1 MTALAAARRMA
12 DSCRSVPSRTGAHT
26 YATVSVHG
34 TYAADR
40 SPSAEHDDDERSSDA
55 VTCTRERRLLLQ
67 HTPQCNAPTVLLWHK
82 HSSKAV
88 KRRESL
94 GRIAR
99 VELNVQRSVACAVE
113 PPHGNAGLCGPTR
126 PNRRGCVGRW
136 SVGCAMARE
145 HTAATSASCEPV
157 TDAPAL
163 KRASA
168 NGTCSSHRAQGVAAA
183 TPHRA
188 LAVLCSAAAGASSAA
203 LLARLCAAG
212 AVCAVCAR
220 HNRHG
225 WRHCWRSRGFSMLF

>member
-1 MTALAAARRMA
+1 MNGH
-12 DSCRSVPSRTGAHT
+12 SCGRSPRGPVRIRYSECGI
-26 YATVSVHG
+26 YAPDG
-34 TYAADR
+34 

-67 HTPQCNAPTVLLWHK
+67 HTTQCNAPTYCDTNTAAK
-82 HSSKAV
+82 RAV
-88 KRRESL
+88 ERRESL
-94 GRIAR
+94 TRANR
-99 VELNVQRSVACAVE
+99 VCGVQQPSVACAVE
-113 PPHGNAGLCGPTR
+113 HPHGNAGLCGPTR
-126 PNRRGCVGRW
+126 RNRRGCVERW
-136 SVGCAMARE
+136 SVGCAMARV

-212 AVCAVCAR
+212 AVCAVCTT
-220 HNRHG
+220 
-225 WRHCWRSRGFSMLF
+225 